1 MEFFEAL
8 RQSFMDP
15 MNFWAKFTS
24 FLPNLFAAI
33 LLLIVGHLLGK
44 FLAMIVTRLLQKLKL
59 DSMSSSGSLG
69 EAAAKSGF
77 TATPS
82 VILGKI
88 CYWLIFLTFIISA
101 ADTLGLDRVS
111 ETIDDFV
118 LYLPKVIGA
127 VLVLVVGMFAA
138 GLVRAGVEAAL
149 ASIDLGYEKAI
160 GGVLH
165 GVIAIIVISLAIGQL
180 DIKTDLLNQV
190 VVIFLFAGAAAVA
203 LALGLGTRDV
213 AGNIVAGVYARD
225 LYVPGNQIKV
235 GDIVGT
241 VVEVN
246 ATSLLLDL
254 PDGSRLTIPNSRL
267 LDEQVEIRS

>member
-1 MEFFEAL
+1 MEFLDAL
-8 RQSFMDP
+8 KQSFLDP

-24 FLPNLFAAI
+24 ILPNLLAA
-33 LLLIVGHLLGK
+33 LLLLVVGHFLGK
-44 FLAMIVTRLLQKLKL
+44 LIAMIVTRILKRLKL
-59 DSMSSSGSLG
+59 DSMSSAGLG

-77 TATPS
+77 TTTPS
-82 VILGKI
+82 AILGKI

-127 VLVLVVGMFAA
+127 VLVVVVGMFAA

-149 ASIDLGYEKAI
+149 ASMNLGYERTI
-160 GGVLH
+160 GGLLH
-165 GVIAIIVISLAIGQL
+165 GVIVIIVISLAIGQL
-180 DIKTDLLNQV
+180 DIETALLNQV

-225 LYVPGNQIKV
+225 MYAAGDKIQIGSV
-235 GDIVGT
+235 SGT
-241 VVEVN
+241 VAEVTS
-246 ATSLLLDL
+246 TSLMLDL
-254 PDGSRLTIPNSRL
+254 DDGTRLTIPNSRL
-267 LDEQVEIRS
+267 LSEQVEIRS

>member
-1 MEFFEAL
+1 MDFLDAL
-8 RQSFMDP
+8 KQSFLDP

-24 FLPNLFAAI
+24 FLPNLIAAL
-33 LLLIVGHLLGK
+33 LLLIVGHFLGK
-44 FLAMIVTRLLQKLKL
+44 VVAMIVTRILQRLKL

-69 EAAAKSGF
+69 EAAAKTGF
-77 TATPS
+77 TTTPS

-149 ASIDLGYEKAI
+149 ASMNLGYERAI
-160 GGVLH
+160 GSVLH
-165 GVIAIIVISLAIGQL
+165 GVIAIIVVSLAIGQL
-180 DIKTDLLNQV
+180 EIETDLLNQV

-225 LYVPGNQIKV
+225 LYTPGDKLRI
-235 GDIVGT
+235 GSTSGT
-241 VVEVN
+241 VAEVN
-246 ATSLLLDL
+246 ATSLLLELD
-254 PDGSRLTIPNSRL
+254 DGSRLTIPNSRL
-267 LDEQVEIRS
+267 ISEQVEIRT